1 MFAMRGLLFERLLSN
16 LPLSPRELRVLV
28 DTAPY
33 RYKDHYIEKRK
44 GRGLRLISQPTSELK
59 LVQRLLVSSELSELP
74 VSKQA
79 MAYVRG
85 RSIYSH
91 AELHSGNHFLLK
103 MDFRDFFP
111 SITPRLLESAVEQL
125 NRFNETDLSVLS
137 NLLFRF
143 DRTSKS
149 LRLSIGAPSSPHL
162 SNVVML
168 RFDEKI
174 SEYCHT
180 QGVIY
185 SRYAD
190 DLAFSTDKPRTLD
203 EVAKYVENACHTLL
217 GMQINGN
224 KTINVSRKY
233 QRTLTG
239 LVLGNDGSV
248 SISRAERRELRA
260 RVHRVSLGYDE
271 RNIAGLCGKLSFVY
285 SIDSEFVEKT
295 LSRFGFKSI
304 KDLRGKL
311 EN

>member
-1 MFAMRGLLFERLLSN
+1 MRGRLFERLLSK
-16 LPLSPRELRVLV
+16 LPLTPRELHILV
-28 DTAPY
+28 DTAPH
-33 RYKDHYIEKRK
+33 RYKDHYIEKRN
-44 GRGLRLISQPTSELK
+44 GRGLRLISQPTAELK

-79 MAYVRG
+79 MAYVRE

-91 AELHSGNHFLLK
+91 AKLHSRNHFLLK

-111 SITPRLLESAVEQL
+111 SITPRLLEGAFDQL
-125 NRFNETDLSVLS
+125 NLFNETDLFVLS

-168 RFDEKI
+168 RFDEEVD
-174 SEYCHT
+174 EYCRAL
-180 QGVIY
+180 GVTY

-203 EVAKYVENACHTLL
+203 EIAKYVENAGHKLL
-217 GMQINGN
+217 NMQINSS
-224 KTINVSRKY
+224 KTVNVSRKH

-248 SISRAERRELRA
+248 SISRTERRELRA
-260 RVHRVSLGYDE
+260 RVHRFSLGYDE
-271 RNIAGLCGKLSFVY
+271 RDIAGLCGKLSFVY
-285 SIDSEFVEKT
+285 SIDPDFVEKT
-295 LSRFGFKSI
+295 LLRFGFKSI
-304 KDLRGKL
+304 KDLRERLG
-311 EN
+311 N